1 METTR
6 PAFLSLG
13 VFPVTLW
20 EVAMHSRLSVVLALL
35 LAFTLSA
42 GAQSAGSDPQP
53 LPLPNSPAPAGSDP
67 NDSGYTSTYLLNY
80 DWTKADGSV
89 DDPFLRLEANR
100 QRRGTN
106 PNFVGDMLNQA
117 QQERALNPQLL
128 PGAAL
133 APGIPVWFNLGPTR
147 SNHIQNGVLL
157 TVVDSGRAR
166 TILPHPTDP
175 NILYFLTSSGGLWM
189 TTNFQS
195 NKPNWVALTDS
206 LITTSGGAAVFGRTP
221 STIYLGLG
229 DPFDGNAAAGAYV
242 LKSTDGGKTWGPAVR
257 LTLGASSAGSIR
269 DLKVDTSGAQD
280 VVLVATDFG
289 LFRSADGG
297 ATFTRNPSAPFLY
310 PTVVGTFSQTV
321 WSIVNTSAGW
331 VASTES
337 PVVGIAQTA
346 ATDGVGKLAVSTDA
360 GATWKPLAALSE
372 TFPAPTGTILAG
384 RITLGVGAP
393 GDAAVYAYTA
403 TQRDGS
409 QLDLFHSADG
419 GANWSPVGLPGK
431 TPLNPNPDA
440 PDMNIMGGQ
449 AFYNHMLLVDPNDAS
464 RNTVYIG
471 GQLAS
476 AKSTDGGATWRILA
490 DWLALFKMPYVHA
503 DYHAAAISP
512 VTRQL
517 LFGTDGG
524 LFVSNDGG
532 ASWDD
537 GKNEGIVTEL
547 AYSIAV
553 SPNNPLFSII
563 GTQDNGTFSRVA
575 NTDIWEQT
583 LGGDGI
589 GTAWSRAPVNNDV
602 AFTSFPGG
610 STIVAVNT
618 PPNIQNKWAF
628 ARNGINRRFGNFFTA
643 YATPSAAADPTG
655 HVFYNYTS
663 REIYRT
669 SKAGGLWTDIGH
681 TQIPGTANPP
691 TPPIPPSPGIN
702 AARIFRDTPHGIG
715 VSPTP
720 DGQNHVAVVCNGGFV
735 VVTHNGGATW
745 AQTGLIGTVPG
756 WQGFNSNA
764 EWADNTTLYIASESP
779 VSGSR
784 VAKSTDGGAT
794 FVNASTGLPNVPV
807 ARLVV
812 SPLDKNTVY
821 AATFLGVYRTTN
833 GGANWS
839 RFGAGLPFVEVD
851 DIYIAPDASF
861 LRIGSFGRGV
871 WEIHP

>member
-1 METTR
+1 MKFR
-6 PAFLSLG
+6 ASL
-13 VFPVTLW
+13 
-20 EVAMHSRLSVVLALL
+20 LALVFFIAL
-35 LAFTLSA
+35 TLPA
-42 GAQSAGSDPQP
+42 TAQTGGSTPQP
-53 LPLPNSPAPAGSDP
+53 VPVPNAPAPTGSDP
-67 NDSGYTSTYLLNY
+67 NDSGYTSIYLLNH
-80 DWTKADGSV
+80 DWTTAQDGQ
-89 DDPFLRLEANR
+89 DDPLLRLEANR
-100 QRRGTN
+100 QRRGIN
-106 PNFVGDMLNQA
+106 PDFVGNMLLQA
-117 QQERALNPQLL
+117 QQQRVLYPQLL
-128 PGAAL
+128 PGAAPL
-133 APGIPVWFNLGPTR
+133 PGIPVWFNLGPIR
-147 SNHIQNGVLL
+147 SNHIQNGVLR
-157 TVVDSGRAR
+157 TVTDSGRAR
-166 TILPHPTDP
+166 TILPHPSDP
-175 NILYFLTSSGGLWM
+175 NILYFLTSSGGLWK

-195 NKPNWVALTDS
+195 NKPHWVALTDGI
-206 LITTSGGAAVFGRTP
+206 ITTSGGAAAFGRTP
-221 STIYLGLG
+221 DTIYLGLG

-242 LKSTDGGKTWGPAVR
+242 LKSTDGGQTWGPAVR
-257 LTLGASSAGSIR
+257 LTLGSTSAGSIR
-269 DLKVDTSGAQD
+269 DLKVDTSGPQD

-297 ATFTRNPSAPFLY
+297 ATFTFLLQTPFLY
-310 PTVVGTFSQTV
+310 STVVGTFAQTV
-321 WSIVNTSAGW
+321 WSIVNTSQGW
-331 VASTES
+331 VAATES
-337 PVVGIAQTA
+337 PVVGISQTA
-346 ATDGVGKLAVSTDA
+346 ATDGVGALAVSTDR
-360 GATWKPLAALSE
+360 GATWQPLASLSE
-372 TFPAPTGTILAG
+372 TFPVQNGTQTILAG

-393 GDAAVYAYTA
+393 GDASVYAFTA

-409 QLDLFHSADG
+409 QLDLFRSTDG
-419 GANWSPVGLPGK
+419 GANWTPVGLRSK

-440 PDMNIMGGQ
+440 PNMNVMGGQ
-449 AFYNHMLLVDPNDAS
+449 AFYNHMLLVDPNDPN

-471 GQLAS
+471 GQLFS
-476 AKSTDGGATWRILA
+476 AKSTDGGATWRVLA
-490 DWLALFKMPYVHA
+490 DWLGLFKMPYVHA
-503 DYHAAAISP
+503 DYHSAAISP
-512 VTRQL
+512 VTKQL
-517 LFGTDGG
+517 FFGTDGG

-537 GKNEGIVTEL
+537 GKNEGIITEL

-553 SPNNPLFSII
+553 SPNNPFFTII

-589 GTAWSRAPVNNDV
+589 GTAWSRATVNHDV

-610 STIVAVNT
+610 STVVAANT

-643 YATPSAAADPTG
+643 YATPTAAADATG
-655 HVFYNYTS
+655 QVFYNYTG
-663 REIYRT
+663 RQIYKT
-669 SKAGGLWTDIGH
+669 TNAGGLWTDIGH
-681 TQIPGTANPP
+681 TFIPGIPTAKPP
-691 TPPIPPSPGIN
+691 VPDTPPSPGIN

-745 AQTGLIGTVPG
+745 TQAALIGTVPG

-779 VSGSR
+779 ISSSR
-784 VAKSTDGGAT
+784 VAKSTDGGLN
-794 FVNASTGLPNVPV
+794 FVNSSTGLPDVPV
-807 ARLVV
+807 SRLVV

-821 AATFLGVYRTTN
+821 AATFLGVYRTTDA
-833 GGANWS
+833 GAHWS

-861 LRIGSFGRGV
+861 LRIASFGRGV